1 MKKIEKKDFDVLD
14 FIQSNIASI
23 GVVILIILGIS
34 LYGSKFLN
42 YKRNIINVLHYCSLL
57 GIMGVGVNLSHIIGG
72 RDLSVGAVAACA
84 SMFCAIGAPYGF
96 IPALLLGLSV
106 GVVFGILNGVII
118 SRFQVQPFIAT
129 LGTQLIARGIALLI
143 NDEYSISLPST
154 AKALKFMGN
163 GRLFDLIPM
172 PTAIFITLVIIFS
185 IMMKFTPIGRAIYAV
200 GGNAE
205 AAEMMGIRV
214 SRVKI
219 ITYIMSGTL
228 AALAG
233 CTLCGHINA
242 GQPTACQGWEMTIMA
257 AVIIGGTP
265 VKGGKGRISGI
276 LYGVLF
282 VQLITNVINL
292 NGHINANWKDIIT
305 GLVLLSAVLLYA
317 FADIRKEKK
326 KNVRKLEENVEV
338 EK

>member
-1 MKKIEKKDFDVLD
+1 MKHKKEFSVLD

-23 GVVILIILGIS
+23 GVVVLVILGLS
-34 LYGSKFLN
+34 MYGTKFFN
-42 YKRNIINVLHYCSLL
+42 YKRNFINVLHYCSLL

-84 SMFCAIGAPYGF
+84 SMFCSLGAPYGF
-96 IPALLLGLSV
+96 IPALVFGLSV
-106 GVVFGILNGVII
+106 GVIFGLFNGIVI
-118 SRFQVQPFIAT
+118 SKFQVQPFIAT

-143 NDEYSISLPST
+143 NDEYSISLPAT

-163 GRLFDLIPM
+163 GRLFGLIPM
-172 PTAIFITLVIIFS
+172 PTAIFLVLVIVFTI
-185 IMMKFTPIGRAIYAV
+185 IMKYTSLGRAIYAV

-214 SRVKI
+214 SNIRI

-265 VKGGKGRISGI
+265 VKGGKGRIAGI
-276 LYGVLF
+276 LYGVIF
-282 VQLITNVINL
+282 VQLISNIINL
-292 NGHINANWKDIIT
+292 NGKINANWKDVLT
-305 GLVLLSAVLLYA
+305 GLILLAAVLLYA

-326 KNVRKLEENVEV
+326 KNIRVLEAVAGIAE
-338 EK
+338 

>member
-1 MKKIEKKDFDVLD
+1 MKKLNSNFDALD
-14 FIQSNIASI
+14 FIQTNIASI
-23 GVVILIILGIS
+23 GVVILIIIGIS
-34 LYGSKFLN
+34 LYGGTFLN

-84 SMFCAIGAPYGF
+84 SMFCALGAPYGF
-96 IPALLLGLSV
+96 IPALLSGLAA
-106 GVVFGILNGVII
+106 GVVFGLINGIVIAK
-118 SRFQVQPFIAT
+118 FQVQPFIAT
-129 LGTQLIARGIALLI
+129 LGTQLAARGIALLI
-143 NDEYSISLPST
+143 NNEYSIAIPQT
-154 AKALKFMGN
+154 AKALKAMGN
-163 GRLFDLIPM
+163 GRLFGLLPM
-172 PTAIFITLVIIFS
+172 PTAIFILLVIIFS
-185 IMMKFTPIGRAIYAV
+185 IVMKYTPLGRAIYAV

-214 SRVKI
+214 VRIKI
-219 ITYIMSGTL
+219 ITYVLSGVM

-265 VKGGKGRISGI
+265 VKGGKGRITGI

-317 FADIRKEKK
+317 FADMRKEKK
-326 KNVRKLEENVEV
+326 KNVRKLEPSSVEAA
-338 EK
+338 

>member
-1 MKKIEKKDFDVLD
+1 MKKPAKDFDILD
-14 FIQSNIASI
+14 FVQSNIASI
-23 GVVILIILGIS
+23 GVILLIICGIS
-34 LYGSKFLN
+34 MYGRTFLN
-42 YKRNIINVLHYCSLL
+42 YKRNIINVFHYCSLL

-84 SMFCAIGAPYGF
+84 SMFCALGAPYGF
-96 IPALLLGLSV
+96 VPALLFGLSV
-106 GVVFGILNGVII
+106 GVVFGLINGIVIAK
-118 SRFQVQPFIAT
+118 FQVQPFIAT
-129 LGTQLIARGIALLI
+129 LGTQLAARGIALLI
-143 NDEYSISLPST
+143 NDEYSIAISQT
-154 AKALKFMGN
+154 ATALKFMGN
-163 GRLFDLIPM
+163 GRLFGVIPM
-172 PTAIFITLVIIFS
+172 PTAIFISLVIIFS
-185 IMMKFTPIGRAIYAV
+185 IVMKYTSLGRAIYAV

-205 AAEMMGIRV
+205 AAEMMGIRTTKI
-214 SRVKI
+214 KI
-219 ITYIMSGTL
+219 ITYILSGTM

-265 VKGGKGRISGI
+265 VKGGKGRITGI

-305 GLVLLSAVLLYA
+305 GLVLLAAVLLYA
-317 FADIRKEKK
+317 FADMRKEKK
-326 KNVRKLEENVEV
+326 KNVRKIETAAEAA
-338 EK
+338 K